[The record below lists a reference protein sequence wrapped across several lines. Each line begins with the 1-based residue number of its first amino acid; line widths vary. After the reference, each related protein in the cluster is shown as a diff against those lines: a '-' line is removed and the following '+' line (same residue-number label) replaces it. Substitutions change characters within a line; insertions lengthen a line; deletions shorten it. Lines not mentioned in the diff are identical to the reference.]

1 MSAVYMWCHN
11 NSSLTLCWR
20 VQEHLIHSP
29 ICTIHQHLLIYCEN
43 FPLSRSIWMPFQSYF
58 LLGRGFLQMLW
69 GSSYSFHFF
78 KFLVY
83 QTSQKIFTRH
93 EMKPKEEK
101 KRVKKRRKK
110 TTKKLVSNVTHRS
123 NSGAKQNVNI
133 DTSACVL
140 FQPLTGVRLLLV
152 FWYSLQ
158 NLDVESALLSLC
170 QTFSQWDQSGWL
182 QIL

>member
-101 KRVKKRRKK
+101 KRVEKKEKK
-110 TTKKLVSNVTHRS
+110 NDQKTCVKCYSQVKLRCKAKCKYRHICMCSIPAAHRGQIAGGILILVTELGCWVCSSVTVPNV
-123 NSGAKQNVNI
+123 
-133 DTSACVL
+133 
-140 FQPLTGVRLLLV
+140 
-152 FWYSLQ
+152 
-158 NLDVESALLSLC
+158 
-170 QTFSQWDQSGWL
+170 
-182 QIL
+182 